1 MTKYSH
7 IPISLNLIYTAVTE
21 GKKCFVIVTFI
32 LNLKYGLRKSK
43 LVVKL
48 NMYYSYL
55 ILYSTAIH
63 RETVNGNS
71 TLEKSFQI
79 TPLLANNKEKRGLS
93 VDGRLKDEDTHLAST
108 TL

>member
-1 MTKYSH
+1 MCF
-7 IPISLNLIYTAVTE
+7 TAT
-21 GKKCFVIVTFI
+21 
-32 LNLKYGLRKSK
+32 
-43 LVVKL
+43 
-48 NMYYSYL
+48 
-55 ILYSTAIH
+55 H
-63 RETVNGNS
+63 RETLNPNS